1 MRIDQ
6 ADGPDSPEGAD
17 GADGPDGANDTN
29 GRPDAAE
36 APRGPETQRAE
47 TERARPE
54 TGDARSAP
62 GDGPASSDRAAPSDR
77 SASSDGAARTEQVIA
92 YRSEAHAIYR
102 AYAIDQG
109 CAEVEK
115 IETDTTTPA
124 MLRIEAEDPDRRLVG
139 FDNRLKGKAR
149 LAEKIENW
157 MTAQPGLTPDDAFR
171 LAKDAIRYSFVYEE
185 AKYTAGVYADCD
197 RMRSAGFEPAD
208 RQNSWADDQYKGV
221 NGRWREPGSGQLF
234 EVQFHTQDSY
244 DAKQVTH
251 AAYERIRD
259 PSTPPGEV
267 RQLRAYQREIC
278 ATIPIPPGATEIPDY
293 NHL

>member
-6 ADGPDSPEGAD
+6 ADGPDSPDGAD
-17 GADGPDGANDTN
+17 GADGPDGANDAN

-36 APRGPETQRAE
+36 APRGPETQPAE

-62 GDGPASSDRAAPSDR
+62 GDGPASSDRPAPSDR

-149 LAEKIENW
+149 LAEKVTRAVDE
-157 MTAQPGLTPDDAFR
+157 QPDLTYDSAF
-171 LAKDAIRYSFVYEE
+171 AVVKDAIRYTLQYPDER
-185 AKYTAGVYADCD
+185 YTAGVWADIE
-197 RMRSAGFEPAD
+197 RLGELGFERVD
-208 RQNSWADDQYKGV
+208 RRNTWESDVYKGI
-221 NGRWREPGSGQLF
+221 NSRWRVPENDQVF
-234 EVQFHTQDSY
+234 EVQFHTEASY
-244 DAKQVTH
+244 QTKQETH
-251 AAYERIRD
+251 AAYERLRD
-259 PSTPPGEV
+259 PATPKDEQERLV
-267 RQLRAYQREIC
+267 EYQRSVN
-278 ATIPIPPGATEIPDY
+278 ARVPTPPGATDIPDY
-293 NHL
+293 P